1 MIPDCRDDEEV
12 AKGDNETNQSER
24 HQRTNHLRRI
34 VVDDDGGYED
44 DDGYEEEDQ
53 YEDEGLK

>member
-1 MIPDCRDDEEV
+1 MSLKSMIPDCRDDEEV

-34 VVDDDGGYED
+34 VHDDDVGDDAD
-44 DDGYEEEDQ
+44 DDGY
-53 YEDEGLK
+53 